1 MLYGA
6 LRAARSAPYVI
17 VVGNGKGGSGKT
29 TLAMHVAIGLLKAGQ
44 RVGTLDLDA
53 DQRSLTCYVENR
65 HIWANHLRIELEV
78 PQHRHIAAACGLR
91 ADENEAEELGWL
103 QEAIGGFES
112 CCDFLVIDT
121 PSHDSYLMRVAH
133 LAADTIVTPLQD
145 SFLDLCALGLV
156 DPVTHEITQ
165 TGHYAAMVCAARK
178 RRRQLDPGFIDWI
191 VVRNRACETSL
202 VKHDLYEL
210 GLRVGFRDAEGC
222 AERAVYRQLFPL
234 GLTAFDAGGDLTAE
248 VCLNEDAHLAA
259 QREMQALL
267 DRLQLPVS
275 ERGLRRAAA
284 RSEWLMRKEAPLAVD
299 DILADEPLLP
309 TEQASH

>member
-1 MLYGA
+1 MQYGA

-65 HIWANHLRIELEV
+65 RIWANHLRIELEL
-78 PQHRHIAAACGLR
+78 PLHRHIAEACGMR
-91 ADENEAEELGWL
+91 ADENEAKELGWL
-103 QEAIGGFES
+103 EEAIAGFEPS
-112 CCDFLVIDT
+112 CDFLVIDT
-121 PSHDSYLMRVAH
+121 PSHDCYLMRVAH

-145 SFLDLCALGLV
+145 SFLDLCALGLI
-156 DPVTHEITQ
+156 DPVTHEITR
-165 TGHYAAMVCAARK
+165 TGYYAAMVCAARK
-178 RRRQLDPGFIDWI
+178 RRRQFDPGFIDWI

-202 VKHDLYEL
+202 VKHNLGEL
-210 GLRVGFRDAEGC
+210 GLRIGFRDAEGC
-222 AERAVYRQLFPL
+222 AERAVYRQFFPF
-234 GLTAFDAGGDLTAE
+234 GLTAFDATDE
-248 VCLNEDAHLAA
+248 VAAAACLKEAHLAA

-267 DRLQLPVS
+267 KRLQLPFS

-284 RSEWLMRKEAPLAVD
+284 RSEWLLRKEAPLALD
-299 DILADEPLLP
+299 DILAEEPLMR
-309 TEQASH
+309 TEEEVSQ